1 MKPSKTVPKGP
12 REVPLE
18 EYQAH
23 GLDHPTAAACLF
35 FAPFLALQKQAE
47 TKKPEE
53 CRYSFIDSKGCQ
65 QSLGTHSGTL
75 AQIAAVLRHSCWDCE
90 GELDP
95 KTGGV
100 VLIHY
105 HHGSERV
112 SRYPVAVELVK
123 DETQD
128 PTSHHFCNMNRNPL
142 PLVPKPAPLG
152 LPKSAPPVV
161 VVPFDAVAILGKAVA
176 KVINAQA
183 EEMNAKAKG
192 KWADWPSEYGS
203 YNDLARILAK
213 VPIVHA
219 WRELSPEGTPLLM
232 LSPDPA
238 SVFVLYECRHHN
250 APAVPVW
257 QAVLA
262 ASASL

>member
-1 MKPSKTVPKGP
+1 MKLSKTVPPGP
-12 REVPLE
+12 RVVPLE
-18 EYQAH
+18 EHQAH
-23 GLDHPTAAACLF
+23 ALDNPANAGAF
-35 FAPFLALQKQAE
+35 FAPFLSLQKQAE

-53 CRYSFIDSKGCQ
+53 YRCSFIDSKGCQ
-65 QSLGTHSGTL
+65 HSLGTHSGTL
-75 AQIAAVLRHSCWDCE
+75 AQIA
-90 GELDP
+90 GKI
-95 KTGGV
+95 KTGSAWQDV
-100 VLIHY
+100 EYCDKTEQLFLVWFH
-105 HHGSERV
+105 RDRAD
-112 SRYPVAVELVK
+112 SRYPVAVERVK